1 MVLENTSLQT
11 RNVTKLWLIQK
22 SEGGGIVQSYSSPQ
36 MILYVSWE
44 SLLSNT
50 PNRYFPENIG
60 YW

>member
-36 MILYVSWE
+36 MILYVS
-44 SLLSNT
+44 
-50 PNRYFPENIG
+50 
-60 YW
+60 